1 MERDTDGKYIC
12 PHNQEC
18 RCKIPECHKCG
29 WNPEVAERR
38 LKELKENFMAD
49 KLYKVP
55 FTGYCEVYAKSAEE
69 AAEKAEDIQ
78 RQFFAHYDY
87 DKPIRLGKED
97 KDELDR

>member
-18 RCKIPECHKCG
+18 RCDIPECHKCG

-38 LKELKENFMAD
+38 RKEFKS

-55 FTGYCEVYAKSAEE
+55 FTGYCEVYANSAEE
-69 AAEKAEDIQ
+69 AAQKADDIQ
-78 RQFFAHYDY
+78 QQFFAHYDY
-87 DKPIRLGKED
+87 DDPICLSKEED
-97 KDELDR
+97 NELD